1 MLWFTVVTRSRTSFA
16 MDGPCSL
23 VVHAVAD
30 MRIPVGRRTQR
41 VSVRGRE
48 RYQATS
54 TYTHGTCLRAS
65 VSSSASQHAQGIPPS
80 IVVRCRWNS
89 HVPSAVAG
97 GRRWPCRC
105 PSPSCGGPAHI
116 RAGGQLVVSSGSI
129 GCGGDATTTYSD
141 YYAYYCCCCCCCC
154 CYRGQ
159 WCARS
164 CDAVRDLMAVCSHEM
179 KRTMQSSGSP

>member
-1 MLWFTVVTRSRTSFA
+1 
-16 MDGPCSL
+16 
-23 VVHAVAD
+23 
-30 MRIPVGRRTQR
+30 MRISHGRH
-41 VSVRGRE
+41 SGRE
-48 RYQATS
+48 P

-97 GRRWPCRC
+97 GRRWPCKC

-116 RAGGQLVVSSGSI
+116 RAGGKLVVSSGSI
-129 GCGGDATTTYSD
+129 GCGGDVATTYSG
-141 YYAYYCCCCCCCC
+141 YYAYAYYYYYYYYYYYVPLLLL
-154 CYRGQ
+154 YRGQ

-164 CDAVRDLMAVCSHEM
+164 WEAVRDLMAVCSHEM
-179 KRTMQSSGSP
+179 KRTMASSGSP

>member
-1 MLWFTVVTRSRTSFA
+1 MSAFIVTRSRISFA
-16 MDGPCSL
+16 MDGPCSWSMRL
-23 VVHAVAD
+23 RRCGHAHL
-30 MRIPVGRRTQR
+30 GRH
-41 VSVRGRE
+41 SASGRE
-48 RYQATS
+48 P

-129 GCGGDATTTYSD
+129 GCGGDVATTYSGH
-141 YYAYYCCCCCCCC
+141 YAYAYCCCCCCCC
-154 CYRGQ
+154 CCYYYYRGQ

-164 CDAVRDLMAVCSHEM
+164 CEAVRDLMAVCSHEM